1 MGKFKRISLE
11 AIEAMKQTLD
21 NLEDKQ
27 GDKIRT
33 EAVDMLRNNIR
44 KAMKKGYS
52 LNEIT
57 QIMAKGNVDIP
68 YRLISK
74 MLTTSETKK
83 DKERPQGKYK
93 KTSSAFQPSS
103 AKTTQGQTPDYYTPD
118 LPDSEL

>member
-21 NLEDKQ
+21 NLEDKR

-83 DKERPQGKYK
+83 DRERSQGKQKNLIRAPAEQRENHTRADAGLLY
-93 KTSSAFQPSS
+93 ARF
-103 AKTTQGQTPDYYTPD
+103 A
-118 LPDSEL
+118 